1 MLASAG
7 LGCVPW
13 FYGTVPPLPS
23 SQTQYF
29 DPQPVAREYSGTL
42 EVKAEQT
49 VVPVLMGTTI
59 TRWKWPV

>member
-1 MLASAG
+1 M
-7 LGCVPW
+7 PW

-42 EVKAEQT
+42 EVKAEQA

-59 TRWKWPV
+59 TRWKRPV